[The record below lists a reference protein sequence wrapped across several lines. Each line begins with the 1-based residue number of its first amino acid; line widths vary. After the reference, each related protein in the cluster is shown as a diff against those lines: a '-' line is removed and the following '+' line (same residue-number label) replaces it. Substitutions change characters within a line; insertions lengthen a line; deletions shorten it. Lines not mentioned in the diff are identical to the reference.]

1 MPHTALVVEDDPA
14 IRRLVGKLLARNGI
28 EYDTAPDGR
37 QAVEKLRANR
47 YSVVVL
53 DLMVPETNG
62 FEVIEIIKKERM
74 NVPVAV
80 VSAVSQQALTNLDLD
95 IVKLVISKPF
105 DVDEFTKGILEICAD
120 HSLPSELGSVAVNR
134 VAEQMGDVEQHPE
147 REPVRDDPA
156 EERDAGDGRG

>member
-1 MPHTALVVEDDPA
+1 MPHHALIVEDDPA
-14 IRRLVGKLLARNGI
+14 IRRLVGKLLARHGI
-28 EYDTAPDGR
+28 EIDTVGDGR
-37 QAVEKLRANR
+37 QAIEKLRQKR

-62 FEVIEIIKKERM
+62 FEVIEVIKREGL

-120 HSLPSELGSVAVNR
+120 DGS
-134 VAEQMGDVEQHPE
+134 D
-147 REPVRDDPA
+147 
-156 EERDAGDGRG
+156 